1 VVKVPNDLLSL
12 VMNLSTTK
20 TVVSLSGE
28 TINSCLNVSNFVL
41 FIYRENDWGGF
52 SEANVV

>member
-1 VVKVPNDLLSL
+1 VVKVPSDLLSL

-28 TINSCLNVSNFVL
+28 TINSCLYVSNFVL
-41 FIYRENDWGGF
+41 FMYRENDWGGF